1 VAPVEVLPESDS
13 IDPAMFNTVRIW
25 IKPRLPVAP
34 FLEEYSRNGGT
45 HHSALVLGDVAEA
58 IAAFGR
64 QTGLDVVTIG

>member
-1 VAPVEVLPESDS
+1 
-13 IDPAMFNTVRIW
+13 MFNTVRIW

-34 FLEEYSRNGGT
+34 FREEYSRNGGT